1 MAHSKC
7 NARGCTLHH
16 HHHHRQET
24 IETCTRTRAAPKN
37 FSHFNSVAILFSENP
52 FFFSSV
58 FCVVVAR
65 DGVFLPLCASA
76 AAATPW
82 RRFMCTTT
90 KHFTGMTPQKSH
102 WDVSFGRKKK
112 GDGIVVVIAWQ
123 RPIQTIFHFIVGRA
137 QFHTARGSIYIR
149 NLAGR
154 RIDIIC
160 GTIHKH

>member
-112 GDGIVVVIAWQ
+112 GRRHRRRHCMATANPNDLPFHC
-123 RPIQTIFHFIVGRA
+123 RSCTIPHSTRLYLYS
-137 QFHTARGSIYIR
+137 QFSWAPYRHHLRHHT
-149 NLAGR
+149 
-154 RIDIIC
+154 
-160 GTIHKH
+160 